1 MRLLN
6 VLEIINYNTD
16 SHVHVTV
23 NNTCIYITAIWA
35 NNNNTLVVYQNL
47 APLLRSKVM
56 IPGNVLLFT
65 TVIVLILCLF
75 I

>member
-6 VLEIINYNTD
+6 VLEIINYNTE
-16 SHVHVTV
+16 SHVHVSV

-47 APLLRSKVM
+47 RSKGM
-56 IPGNVLLFT
+56 IPGNVLSFT
-65 TVIVLILCLF
+65 TVIVLIVCLF